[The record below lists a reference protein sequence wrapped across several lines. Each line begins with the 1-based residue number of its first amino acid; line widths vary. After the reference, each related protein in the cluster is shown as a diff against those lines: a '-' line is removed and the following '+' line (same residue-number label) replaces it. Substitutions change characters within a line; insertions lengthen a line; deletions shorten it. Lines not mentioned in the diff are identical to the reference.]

1 VTSLSTQHPSPHR
14 RRIGLTSL
22 LFCLAAPPMAWTAHL
37 TANFAIADRLC
48 FPGDTALVS
57 VATPD
62 RSSVVIYGPSA
73 AAILICLIAAAIA
86 HKNWRRT
93 RDEKCGAHGPLM
105 EVGEGRSRFMA
116 LCGLLVAAGFAVATV
131 FDSLSL
137 FMARTCGT

>member
-1 VTSLSTQHPSPHR
+1 LTALPTQHPSPHR

-37 TANFAIADRLC
+37 TANFVLADRLC

-57 VATPD
+57 SGVAD
-62 RSSVVIYGPSA
+62 RSPFVAYGPSLGA
-73 AAILICLIAAAIA
+73 LLICLISAAIA
-86 HKNWRRT
+86 WENWRRT
-93 RDEKCGAHGPLM
+93 RDEKQGAHGPLV

-116 LCGLLVAAGFAVATV
+116 LCGLFVALGFAVATV